1 MSTPPASKNTRAR
14 SSSSSSPSSG
24 RCLHPCPSNEWP
36 AHWGDPS
43 IDETVTPLAG
53 PGAPLVA
60 EFAPADLAAALNI
73 TLDAGRQLIAD
84 GLELTYRLPRLFDLT
99 RSGVVPVWVARAIS
113 RETHDLS
120 VEAVAFADRLISSTP
135 DKIHQV
141 DATQLVEE
149 ARLYYD
155 PDRAIADEEHELAR
169 RGVWV
174 KHRGNPATT
183 DVVMTLDTPD
193 ALRFHE
199 TVTILA
205 AELHAYG
212 DTDPVDVRRA
222 RAVGILADP
231 QYALN
236 LLDGHPRRH
245 THHGSGAGM
254 NLFVHLTPEDL
265 TGEGTGAVSV
275 EKLGAATTQ
284 LLADWLAGYAA
295 TGGKVILRPVL
306 DLTDSRAVDQHDP
319 PTALRE
325 RCILRDPHCVFPGC
339 RRDSRSCDLDHI
351 VAYIPMTR
359 RATGPNERR
368 EPRALVPHPSP
379 DQDPHRLGLQ
389 TPHRRHLHL
398 DLPHRTPIR
407 RHPRL
412 PASTTTKN
420 LTPPHPG
427 PPQPGTSARPDRS
440 QAQKKVLIQWFRDA
454 R

>member
-1 MSTPPASKNTRAR
+1 MDTTPTLTATEVIDRVHAARFEEHEGAIEAARTRCCQWAL
-14 SSSSSSPSSG
+14 
-24 RCLHPCPSNEWP
+24 LHPCPSNEWP

-73 TLDAGRQLIAD
+73 TLDAGRQLVAD

-113 RETHDLS
+113 RETHDLGPD
-120 VEAVAFADRLISSTP
+120 AVAFADRLISSTP

-141 DATQLVEE
+141 DATKLVEE

-174 KHRGNPATT
+174 KHRNNPATT

-212 DTDPVDVRRA
+212 DTHPVDVRRA

-236 LLDGHPRRH
+236 LLDGHPH
-245 THHGSGAGM
+245 ATPTTGSGAGM

-265 TGEGTGAVSV
+265 KGDGTGAVSV

-284 LLADWLAGYAA
+284 LLADWLTGYAA

-306 DLTDSRAVDQHDP
+306 DLNSTTAVDQHDP

-351 VAYIPMTR
+351 VAYIPMPDGGPPGQTNAENLAPLCR
-359 RATGPNERR
+359 THHRIKTHTAWDYKRLTDGTYTWTSPTGHQYD
-368 EPRALVPHPSP
+368 V
-379 DQDPHRLGLQ
+379 
-389 TPHRRHLHL
+389 T
-398 DLPHRTPIR
+398 
-407 RHPRL
+407 
-412 PASTTTKN
+412 PASRR
-420 LTPPHPG
+420 PPRRR
-427 PPQPGTSARPDRS
+427 T
-440 QAQKKVLIQWFRDA
+440 
-454 R
+454 